1 MYTLLPSQRCAARE
15 VFHEELQDLELGE
28 REEARRR
35 ERDEARDRQEQLYK
49 VSAATLCDG

>member
-49 VSAATLCDG
+49 VSAATLW